1 MDGNSEEKKLP
12 EELDLSAL
20 ASLSLEPTWAS
31 DKNAEKISVARAAHD
46 DRRGHGPRRDRERSG
61 GAPGGF
67 RGRERRNP
75 PPAPGKLPDGGDGF
89 RGRERRAARARDGEN
104 APTGRES
111 APPRRGRRP
120 FGERRRDDA
129 RPARAP
135 RVVDV
140 SFFPEEKPFGVL
152 AKAVKSSARTY
163 ELFEIAR
170 LILEKPE
177 RFAVLVK
184 PLPPR
189 KAPAGTPAEAP
200 APAAA
205 QTFFVSV
212 PDGMPFLNEADAL
225 AYVFEKHAEKF
236 FSIETAEIEPPKG
249 NFAMVA
255 KCGFTGELLA
265 PPNYH
270 AYQQILRD
278 HHAANFPKMPFEKFL
293 AHVETVKDKEA
304 VDAWLA
310 KMKTVVRYTVK
321 DRRDDEPET
330 LDGAGAAKAFLL
342 AHRKNKAVRAVANA
356 RFPGKL
362 LEQMPMGPV
371 KACIESELEFQRR
384 FPLDTA
390 NVLRG
395 RLRRSGFFLFKR
407 GAKGVTFVCAVRRK
421 FRTPDSVFS
430 DSIQRVFDFLEKH
443 PNTKLQDLPRLMLGI
458 GEEAANAPEAAAEA
472 PAEAA
477 AETPQQPPAAER
489 AEAAP
494 AESEAKTPAVPAAD
508 EDAEARS
515 LLATVRWLVLEGYVS
530 ELSDG
535 SLFTHPKMS
544 AAQAKAATK
553 ADEAEAAATEEKP
566 DDIAAEIPPAPEAPE
581 GVPEA
586 AADTPPAVPAE
597 EEVSSEKTENAPSA
611 EPPSEESPS
620 VPAAE

>member
-67 RGRERRNP
+67 RGRERR
-75 PPAPGKLPDGGDGF
+75 AT
-89 RGRERRAARARDGEN
+89 RARDGEN

-111 APPRRGRRP
+111 ATPRRGKRP

-189 KAPAGTPAEAP
+189 KAPAGTPEEAP

-255 KCGFTGELLA
+255 KCGFTGELFA

-304 VDAWLA
+304 VDSWLA

-342 AHRKNKAVRAVANA
+342 AHRKNKAVRAAANA

-443 PNTKLQDLPRLMLGI
+443 PDAKLQDLPRLMLGI
-458 GEEAANAPEAAAEA
+458 GEEAANAPEATADA
-472 PAEAA
+472 PAEVA
-477 AETPQQPPAAER
+477 AETPPQPVAEG

-553 ADEAEAAATEEKP
+553 ADEAEAAAPEEKP

-581 GVPEA
+581 DVPEI
-586 AADTPPAVPAE
+586 AADTPPAAPAE
-597 EEVSSEKTENAPSA
+597 EEVSSEKTENAPSS

>member
-46 DRRGHGPRRDRERSG
+46 GRRGHGPRRDRERSG

-67 RGRERRNP
+67 RGRDRRNP
-75 PPAPGKLPDGGDGF
+75 PPAPGKLPDEGDGF
-89 RGRERRAARARDGEN
+89 RGRDRRAARARDGEN

-111 APPRRGRRP
+111 APPRRGKRP

-342 AHRKNKAVRAVANA
+342 AHRKNKAVRAAANA

-443 PNTKLQDLPRLMLGI
+443 PDAKLQDLPRLMLGI

-472 PAEAA
+472 PAEVA
-477 AETPQQPPAAER
+477 AETPPQPAAD
-489 AEAAP
+489 AS

-581 GVPEA
+581 DVPEI

-597 EEVSSEKTENAPSA
+597 NAAPESVSAPEATPEAS
-611 EPPSEESPS
+611 
-620 VPAAE
+620 PAAPESAGDDA

>member
-46 DRRGHGPRRDRERSG
+46 DRRGHGPRRDRERPG

-75 PPAPGKLPDGGDGF
+75 RPAPGKLPDGGDGF
-89 RGRERRAARARDGEN
+89 RGRERRAPRVRDGEN
-104 APTGRES
+104 APTDRES
-111 APPRRGRRP
+111 ALPRRGKRP

-163 ELFEIAR
+163 ELFEIAK

-225 AYVFEKHAEKF
+225 AYVFEKHADKF
-236 FSIETAEIEPPKG
+236 FSVETAEIEPPKG

-458 GEEAANAPEAAAEA
+458 GEEAAKPLPRKAKRKRPR
-472 PAEAA
+472 
-477 AETPQQPPAAER
+477 PPFPR
-489 AEAAP
+489 RT
-494 AESEAKTPAVPAAD
+494 KTPRRAACSRPC
-508 EDAEARS
+508 AGSCSKATSPNSPTARFS
-515 LLATVRWLVLEGYVS
+515 RIRKCPRRRRKPRRRRTRRKLRRRKKSPTTSPRKFLPR
-530 ELSDG
+530 
-535 SLFTHPKMS
+535 PKRRKTFPKS
-544 AAQAKAATK
+544 RRTRRGPLPRKKKFLPKKRKTLPPRNRRAKNL
-553 ADEAEAAATEEKP
+553 
-566 DDIAAEIPPAPEAPE
+566 PPFP
-581 GVPEA
+581 
-586 AADTPPAVPAE
+586 
-597 EEVSSEKTENAPSA
+597 
-611 EPPSEESPS
+611 PPSERAGTPRAGQD
-620 VPAAE
+620 AAIARRSGKETRFS